1 MAYSVKERDFA
12 PDTPSGARAV
22 DNHYEERSPAP
33 LSDTDSDDTA
43 TNSSDEFDWSEE
55 DEDKETVVTTGND
68 GQVRRIRA
76 RRGRAIYLA
85 YMRLSRPFRVFIVAL
100 LGAGILITPLLVFQ
114 LRFKNSPATNQ
125 VHAWSLW
132 FAITWA
138 AGCATYIVVDAAPH
152 LVVAVTNMLGGKVE
166 RLKMKLELTL
176 AISPWLKLLL
186 DVSWMWIALSVIRAV
201 HHPQG
206 NYWYIVNRVMQALFS
221 AAIIMLAEKTFL
233 NFVAINFH
241 EKALADR
248 LAENRLG
255 LKALDRLSNATPL
268 RTKSPQGKQNGHKT
282 QRSSVDGMPSN
293 VGHGEKPPK
302 KQSKRQARKNR
313 KAMTSVIV
321 DQVGSAI
328 GQVALKNS
336 KLHREAGMN
345 NLHSA
350 RKLAKKLFRALAADG
365 YADDIG
371 ANGQRVEGGEVA
383 QLLTV
388 EDFYPYFR
396 TTADAHAAFAL
407 FDRDGNGDISKK
419 EMREAVQ
426 RIYKERK
433 ALNASLKDVGSAV
446 AKLDA
451 VCICVALVFIIFI
464 CLLIFNRSNTVASL
478 VPLATIILGFSFVF
492 GNSAQTLFESL
503 IFIFATHVF
512 DVGDLVMIDDQP
524 LVVREFGLFS
534 TVFRR
539 VDGQEIIA
547 PNKLLATAKTIH
559 NIRRSNSLW
568 ETTTLM
574 VAYTTPM
581 ESVEILKQR
590 IRAYMAANSREWNGS
605 DVYIDKMEYQNA
617 IHLTIA
623 IEHRA
628 NWQDWGGRWTR
639 RTAFMRHL
647 KGILEELDIRYTMP
661 VQPVSLPRTPYG
673 SGPVQGQWSPSRE
686 DLGNAGSFRA
696 GLSGLTPPGRSL

>member
-12 PDTPSGARAV
+12 PDTPSAARAG
-22 DNHYEERSPAP
+22 DARQYEERSPAP
-33 LSDTDSDDTA
+33 PSDTDSDDTA

-55 DEDKETVVTTGND
+55 DEDKETVITTGND
-68 GQVRRIRA
+68 GQVHRIRA

-85 YMRLSRPFRVFIVAL
+85 YMRLSRPFRVFIIAL

-114 LRFKNSPATNQ
+114 LRFKSSPATNQ

-132 FAITWA
+132 FAITWVA
-138 AGCATYIVVDAAPH
+138 ACATYVVVDAAPH
-152 LVVAVTNMLGGKVE
+152 IVIAVTNLLGGKVE

-186 DVSWMWIALSVIRAV
+186 DICWMWIALSVIRAA

-268 RTKSPQGKQNGHKT
+268 RAKSPQQKQTGHKS
-282 QRSSVDGMPSN
+282 QRASLDGM
-293 VGHGEKPPK
+293 HGEKPK
-302 KQSKRQARKNR
+302 RQSKRQAKKNR

-350 RKLAKKLFRALAADG
+350 RKLAKKLFKALAADG

-371 ANGQRVEGGEVA
+371 VNGQRIEGADAA

-451 VCICVALVFIIFI
+451 VCVCVALVLVIFV

-534 TVFRR
+534 TTFRR

-547 PNKLLATAKTIH
+547 PNKLLGTAKTIH

-581 ESVEILKQR
+581 ESVELLKQR

-617 IHLTIA
+617 VHLTIA

-661 VQPVSLPRTPYG
+661 VQPVTLPRTPYAQG
-673 SGPVQGQWSPSRE
+673 SVQSPYGASRE
-686 DLGNAGSFRA
+686 DLGNAGGFRA
-696 GLSGLTPPGRSL
+696 GTQGLMAPGRSL